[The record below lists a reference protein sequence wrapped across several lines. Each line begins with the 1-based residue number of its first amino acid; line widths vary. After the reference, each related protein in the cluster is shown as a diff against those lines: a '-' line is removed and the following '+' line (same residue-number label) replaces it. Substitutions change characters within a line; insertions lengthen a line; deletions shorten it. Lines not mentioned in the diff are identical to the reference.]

1 MDMMAQG
8 AVEDREKRATAGGI
22 RSVVLA
28 FRVLGF
34 LTDSGSERGV
44 TEIAQALDLT
54 KASVYRHLRT
64 LMTLGYIDQNA
75 KTAKYHVGMGLYL
88 LGRAAG
94 EQIDF
99 LAEAKRVME
108 RLRDD
113 TGHTVTLGQPVEDGV
128 LIVELM
134 RANTPFEIGTR
145 PGYIFPYHA
154 TAQGKLALAFGPVAR
169 LEKVLAGPLE
179 KLTDRT
185 ITEPVELR
193 SQVVLARRRGW
204 AVAPG
209 ETLPGITA
217 LAAPVFD
224 HDGEL
229 AVTITVIGSVQHIGV
244 EPAASLIDDVVRAA
258 GQVSRALG
266 YREVTV

>member
-1 MDMMAQG
+1 MVAQG
-8 AVEDREKRATAGGI
+8 AVEDKAEGVTAGGI
-22 RSVVLA
+22 RAVVLA
-28 FRVLGF
+28 FRVLAF
-34 LTDSGSERGV
+34 LTDSGGERGV
-44 TEIAQALDLT
+44 TEIAQALSLT

-64 LMTLGYIDQNA
+64 LMALGYIDQNA

-113 TGHTVTLGQPVEDGV
+113 TGDTVTLGQPVEDGI

-134 RANTPFEIGTR
+134 RANAPFEIGTR

-179 KLTDRT
+179 KLTEHT
-185 ITEPVELR
+185 ITDPVELR

-204 AVAPG
+204 AIAP
-209 ETLPGITA
+209 EESLPGITA
-217 LAAPVFD
+217 LAAPIFD
-224 HDGEL
+224 HDGNL
-229 AVTITVIGSVQHIGV
+229 AVTITVIGSVQHIGIA
-244 EPAASLIDDVVRAA
+244 PAESLIDEVVRAA
-258 GQVSRALG
+258 EQVSRALG
-266 YREVTV
+266 YRETKT